1 MLIKMVYNK
10 VGNWRNIK
18 LVNHNYINNNKNNN
32 NNKSNNNRNNNK
44 RSNNNNKIQTQILM
58 RI

>member
-10 VGNWRNIK
+10 VGNQINIK
-18 LVNHNYINNNKNNN
+18 LVNHNYISNNKDSNNNKK
-32 NNKSNNNRNNNK
+32 NNKMN
-44 RSNNNNKIQTQILM
+44 NNNNKIQIQMRM